1 MTPGSDRAAPNA
13 ISSTND
19 DAHRQEDIARC
30 HRLAVAAFG
39 AFDEPAEGD
48 AD

>member
-1 MTPGSDRAAPNA
+1 MTPEFDNAAPDA
-13 ISSTND
+13 VSPVD
-19 DAHRQEDIARC
+19 GAAHRQEDIARC